1 MTWFEQLTG
10 FREETPSQVR
20 ENLSVEEGVLHSH
33 VNGKSW
39 LCGELEIPTLA
50 ELRQRAQEHA
60 YPSGKLVLREVVADV
75 QSLHQQEANAGA
87 MFQVASQFNL
97 LEMASPSITPEEGVG
112 IYERD
117 RTQGP
122 ACAIS
127 AGAGTIFRNYFAN
140 VNGRIGQTHDNQIDC
155 LAEIG
160 SLLGNDH
167 ERLWEMRNG
176 YALASGEGLKEISQ
190 WLKDSDGLE
199 RDFLRR
205 SLRIGIQWNTEVTF
219 KGASHS
225 ISQVYCSAL
234 PVAYSRHSSAL
245 WSEFAQLILEAAYE
259 ATFAAAIL
267 NSVHTGNSRLF
278 LTLLGGGAFGND
290 TEWILAAIRRAAEI
304 HSTADLEIAI
314 VSYGSSQPCVRVIV
328 DELNDE

>member
-10 FREETPSQVR
+10 FREESPSQVR
-20 ENLSVEEGVLHSH
+20 ENLSVEEGVLHSY

-39 LCGELEIPTLA
+39 SCGELEIPTLA
-50 ELRQRAQEHA
+50 ELRERVREHA
-60 YPSGKLVLREVVADV
+60 FPSGKLVLREVVADV

-97 LEMASPSITPEEGVG
+97 LEMVSPSMTPEQGVG
-112 IYERD
+112 IYGRD

-127 AGAGTIFRNYFAN
+127 AGAGTIFRNYFAD
-140 VNGRIGQTHDNQIDC
+140 VNGRVGQTHDNQIDC

-160 SLLGNDH
+160 SLLGNH
-167 ERLWEMRNG
+167 HQRLWEMRNG
-176 YALASGEGLKEISQ
+176 YAIASLQGLKEISQ
-190 WLKDSDGLE
+190 RLKDSDGLE

-205 SLRIGIQWNTEVTF
+205 SLRIGIQWNTEVTL

-225 ISQVYCSAL
+225 LSQVYCSAL

-245 WSEFAQLILEAAYE
+245 WSDFAQLILEAAYE
-259 ATFAAAIL
+259 ATFAAAII
-267 NSVHTGNSRLF
+267 NYARTGSSRLF
-278 LTLLGGGAFGND
+278 LTLLGGGAFGNE
-290 TEWILAAIRRAAEI
+290 TEWILAAIRRAVEI
-304 HSTADLEIAI
+304 YATADLDVAI
-314 VSYGSSQPCVRVIV
+314 VSYGSSRPYVQ
-328 DELNDE
+328 ELIRDLI